1 MATSSLQVVLTGEVL
16 DEDSE
21 ITLVQ
26 LCRSCSVTA
35 ETVESLVEHG
45 ILEPAGRR
53 GRHWC
58 FSGPSIKRVL
68 VTQRLQRE
76 LGVNLAGVALALDLL
91 ERIERL
97 ESALGQLPS
106 DHPLREPRTNQR

>member
-1 MATSSLQVVLTGEVL
+1 MARSSLQVVLTGEVL

-35 ETVESLVEHG
+35 ETVEALVEYG
-45 ILEPAGRR
+45 ILEPTGRR
-53 GRHWC
+53 DRHWC
-58 FSGPSIKRVL
+58 FSGPSIGRVR
-68 VTQRLQRE
+68 VAQRLQRD

-91 ERIERL
+91 ERVDELHTRL
-97 ESALGQLPS
+97 QQGRSP
-106 DHPLREPRTNQR
+106 